1 MKKGDGAMIYEARQ
15 SPRLN
20 YLLAGAC
27 AALSI
32 LGFAAAGV
40 IPTEST
46 RVGGS
51 YPLVGWAI
59 VGACFAAAFVFV
71 RRAMGGGVQARID
84 GHGVYAPAF
93 SAEPV
98 PWDRIRSL
106 LPMRVGIQRIVR
118 FELDDPASYAPANP
132 IKRAAGALDSGMGF
146 GHFGI
151 NTTFY
156 DRGQDELLAAVR
168 HYRPDLVAGSKRL

>member
-1 MKKGDGAMIYEARQ
+1 MIYEARQ
-15 SPRLN
+15 SSKLN

-27 AALSI
+27 LALSI

-46 RVGGS
+46 RVGGT
-51 YPLVGWAI
+51 YPLIGWAI

-71 RRAMGGGVQARID
+71 RRATGGKIEARVDGRGVF
-84 GHGVYAPAF
+84 APAF
-93 SAEPV
+93 AAEPV
-98 PWDRIRSL
+98 PWDRILSL

-118 FELDDPASYAPANP
+118 FELTDPAPHTSANP
-132 IKRAAGALDSGMGF
+132 VKRAAGALDRGMGF

-168 HYRPDLVAGSKRL
+168 HYRPDLVDGSDRL

>member
-1 MKKGDGAMIYEARQ
+1 MIYEARQ

-27 AALSI
+27 LALSI

-40 IPTEST
+40 IPTQS
-46 RVGGS
+46 GS
-51 YPLVGWAI
+51 NPLVGWAI
-59 VGACFAAAFVFV
+59 VGACFAAAFLFV
-71 RRAMGGGVQARID
+71 RRAMGGTVQARID
-84 GHGVYAPAF
+84 GRGVYAPAF
-93 SAEPV
+93 APEPV

-106 LPMRVGIQRIVR
+106 VPVRVGIQRIVR
-118 FELDDPASYAPANP
+118 FELEDGAPYAAANP
-132 IKRAAGALDSGMGF
+132 VKRAAGAIDRGMGF

-156 DRGQDELLAAVR
+156 DRGQDEMLATVR
-168 HYRPDLVAGSKRL
+168 HYRPDLIEGSDRL

>member
-1 MKKGDGAMIYEARQ
+1 MVYEARQ
-15 SPRLN
+15 SQELN

-27 AALSI
+27 LLLSI

-40 IPTEST
+40 IPTQS
-46 RVGGS
+46 GS
-51 YPLVGWAI
+51 YKLVGWAI
-59 VGACFAAAFVFV
+59 VAACFAAAFVFV

-84 GHGVYAPAF
+84 GRGVYAPAF

-106 LPMRVGIQRIVR
+106 LPLRAGIQRIVR
-118 FELDDPASYAPANP
+118 FELDDPASYASANP

-168 HYRPDLVAGSKRL
+168 HYRPDLVECS